1 MSVDIEHAHILTV
14 HPATANSQAI
24 CRQPDL
30 QAADAVRAALDSSND
45 ELWDLLDSLPSV
57 HPARLEVRNELVARH
72 MPLVN
77 FLARRYRDRGV
88 SLDDLTQVGM
98 LGLIKSV
105 DRFDPSRGS
114 AFSTFATP
122 TILGEIKRYFRDKS
136 WLVRLPRGLQEMRP
150 RLAAAREDLSH
161 QLGRSP
167 TIAELAAHMDLTEDA
182 VLEAL
187 DSANAYSAASID
199 AMADGDQPLSV
210 AIERSLGVED
220 PGLDLVERR
229 HCVVGLLDQ
238 LPERERQ
245 IIFLRFFRDRTQTE
259 IAQELGISQMHVSRL
274 LSQTLQRLHD
284 ALCLDEPTS

>member
-1 MSVDIEHAHILTV
+1 MSVDV
-14 HPATANSQAI
+14 GI

-30 QAADAVRAALDSSND
+30 QALDAVRVALDSSND
-45 ELWDLLDSLPSV
+45 QLWDLLESLPSG
-57 HPARLEVRNELVARH
+57 HPARLDVRNELVARH
-72 MPLVN
+72 MPLVS

-88 SLDDLTQVGM
+88 SLEDLTQVGM
-98 LGLIKSV
+98 VGLIKSV

-150 RLAAAREDLSH
+150 RLAAAREELSH

-167 TIAELAAHMDLTEDA
+167 TIAELAAHMSLTEDA

-187 DSANAYSAASID
+187 DAANAYSAASID
-199 AMADGDQPLSV
+199 AVGDGDRSLSV

-220 PGLDLVERR
+220 PALDLVERR
-229 HCVVGLLDQ
+229 ECVIGLLDQ
-238 LPERERQ
+238 LPERERR

-274 LSQTLQRLHD
+274 LSQTLQHLHD
-284 ALCLDEPTS
+284 SLCLDAPEP

>member
-1 MSVDIEHAHILTV
+1 
-14 HPATANSQAI
+14 
-24 CRQPDL
+24 
-30 QAADAVRAALDSSND
+30 
-45 ELWDLLDSLPSV
+45 
-57 HPARLEVRNELVARH
+57 
-72 MPLVN
+72 MPLVS

-88 SLDDLTQVGM
+88 SLEDLTQVGM
-98 LGLIKSV
+98 IGLIKSV

-122 TILGEIKRYFRDKS
+122 TIIGEIKRYFRDKS

-150 RLAAAREDLSH
+150 RLAAAREELSH

-167 TIAELAAHMDLTEDA
+167 TIAELAAHMSLTEDA

-187 DSANAYSAASID
+187 DAANAYSAASID
-199 AMADGDQPLSV
+199 AVGDGDRSLSV

-220 PGLDLVERR
+220 PALDLVERR
-229 HCVVGLLDQ
+229 ECVIGLLDQ
-238 LPERERQ
+238 LPERERR

-274 LSQTLQRLHD
+274 LSQTLQHLHD
-284 ALCLDEPTS
+284 SLCLDAPEP